1 MQKIAS
7 VLRSDGTD
15 GRILLGFQGVS
26 PDEIDLE
33 EPVFI
38 YDDGLPVPYFISEF
52 TRRGS
57 SKAICR
63 LTGVR
68 SLEDAEE
75 LVGRDVCAEVELDE
89 DDPAAFG
96 HFVPLYIT
104 QKTGDGETDFVNAKL
119 EFKLSTEVDPYYRQ
133 FYALEGYS
141 DYSAESFRAALNAL
155 PEDTTVNFYFRIKG
169 SSAAGYG
176 LLPGAYAYESA
187 KTPVQSN
194 WGADGMYHSN

>member
-63 LTGVR
+63 LTGLR

-75 LVGRDVCAEVELDE
+75 LVGREVYAEIEVDE
-89 DDPAAFG
+89 DDPAA
-96 HFVPLYIT
+96 
-104 QKTGDGETDFVNAKL
+104 
-119 EFKLSTEVDPYYRQ
+119 
-133 FYALEGYS
+133 LEGWPVLSETGATVGTVSGYEDIPGNLCLYVQTPAGS
-141 DYSAESFRAALNAL
+141 DVLLPFHEDLLLSADSSTSTLILRI
-155 PEDTTVNFYFRIKG
+155 PE
-169 SSAAGYG
+169 G
-176 LLPGAYAYESA
+176 LL
-187 KTPVQSN
+187 
-194 WGADGMYHSN
+194 

>member
-75 LVGRDVCAEVELDE
+75 LVGRDVCAEIEFDE
-89 DDPAAFG
+89 DDPAA
-96 HFVPLYIT
+96 
-104 QKTGDGETDFVNAKL
+104 
-119 EFKLSTEVDPYYRQ
+119 
-133 FYALEGYS
+133 LEGWTVLSETGATVGTVSGYEDIPGNLCLYVQTPS
-141 DYSAESFRAALNAL
+141 GSEVLLPFHEDLLISADSSSSTLILRI
-155 PEDTTVNFYFRIKG
+155 PE
-169 SSAAGYG
+169 G
-176 LLPGAYAYESA
+176 LL
-187 KTPVQSN
+187 
-194 WGADGMYHSN
+194 

>member
-63 LTGVR
+63 LTGLR

-75 LVGRDVCAEVELDE
+75 LVGREVYAEIEFDE
-89 DDPAAFG
+89 DDPAA
-96 HFVPLYIT
+96 
-104 QKTGDGETDFVNAKL
+104 
-119 EFKLSTEVDPYYRQ
+119 
-133 FYALEGYS
+133 LEGWTVLSETGATVGTVSGYEDIPGNLCLYVQTPAGS
-141 DYSAESFRAALNAL
+141 EVLLPFHEDLLISADSSTSTLILRI
-155 PEDTTVNFYFRIKG
+155 PE
-169 SSAAGYG
+169 G
-176 LLPGAYAYESA
+176 LL
-187 KTPVQSN
+187 
-194 WGADGMYHSN
+194 

>member
-63 LTGVR
+63 LTGLR

-75 LVGRDVCAEVELDE
+75 LVGREVYAEIEFDE
-89 DDPAAFG
+89 DDPAA
-96 HFVPLYIT
+96 
-104 QKTGDGETDFVNAKL
+104 
-119 EFKLSTEVDPYYRQ
+119 
-133 FYALEGYS
+133 LEGWTVLSETGATVGTVSGYEDIPGNLCLYVQTPAGS
-141 DYSAESFRAALNAL
+141 EVLLPFHEDLLLSADSSTSTLILRI
-155 PEDTTVNFYFRIKG
+155 PE
-169 SSAAGYG
+169 G
-176 LLPGAYAYESA
+176 LL
-187 KTPVQSN
+187 
-194 WGADGMYHSN
+194 